1 MHLNAVVI
9 PTTTQCV
16 CGIDGVLELL
26 TSSTYSRLI
35 NVGADSLEKEMTRR
49 GETILPR
56 GRPSQGSGN

>member
-1 MHLNAVVI
+1 MHLNVDVI
-9 PTTTQCV
+9 QTTTQCV
-16 CGIDGVLELL
+16 CGIEGVLELL

-35 NVGADSLEKEMTRR
+35 NVGADSLEKMTGR